1 MARADAKIRP
11 APGKAVMTATRYAG
25 GRLGLGG
32 ISAVKGRRST
42 RRSAW
47 ALVTGRYRWPGN
59 GGRFAVWVRFVDGYW
74 IVQHAG
80 VDEAAAEPPDSLRV
94 PCDLRPAFGKPAC

>member
-1 MARADAKIRP
+1 MDRVAKAPP

-32 ISAVKGRRST
+32 ISAVKGRRSAR
-42 RRSAW
+42 RRSF
-47 ALVTGRYRWPGN
+47 ALVTGRYRWPGD

-80 VDEAAAEPPDSLRV
+80 VDEEVWEPPRSLGI